1 MEREEPVAA
10 ELLRKMAPLLATS
23 PSDHRS
29 KERELAAALDR
40 SRSGGKDLDHRLLY
54 GASAQDGGSCH
65 KQAEKTTD
73 LHLIYSGALP
83 RPTLAS

>member
-40 SRSGGKDLDHRLLY
+40 SRSGGEDLDHRLLY
-54 GASAQDGGSCH
+54 GHPPKTVATATNYQR
-65 KQAEKTTD
+65 KQQ
-73 LHLIYSGALP
+73 IY
-83 RPTLAS
+83 T